1 MRRAAVVVAAALL
14 STALWAMRQQPARP
28 AAPAAIGAPAAIEPV
43 TAAPLAGDS
52 GFIGVI
58 VAGESAEVAPSTPA
72 RVLRVAVR
80 IGEAVARGG
89 TLAELDRRALRAD
102 EAMAEAA
109 LAAAAAQRDKARVEA
124 DYASMRLAQQQRG
137 AVELGPRLQAV
148 SPAELAQAI
157 EQEHLARQ
165 QLAIGVAAVAEKK
178 ARLQQ
183 VAAQLSDC
191 VVRAPFDGVVA
202 ERYVDDGALVGP
214 SSPLVRLIRR
224 GEPRVRFAVPDAA
237 AATLTIGGRL
247 RVQAG
252 GAVVAAVVER
262 VAPDVEPA
270 SRTIVAEGRLDGAT
284 TLREGTVVRVFAAE
298 AP

>member
-1 MRRAAVVVAAALL
+1 MRRAAVVAAALL
-14 STALWAMRQQPARP
+14 STALWAMRPRPARP
-28 AAPAAIGAPAAIEPV
+28 AAPAAIGAPTAIEPV

-102 EAMAEAA
+102 QAMAEAA

-124 DYASMRLAQQQRG
+124 DYAAMRLAQQQRG

-148 SPAELAQAI
+148 SPAELTQAV

-165 QLAIGVAAVAEKK
+165 QLAIGVAAVAEKR

-237 AATLTIGGRL
+237 AATLTIGRRL

-284 TLREGTVVRVFAAE
+284 TLREGTVVHVFAAE